1 MFGKN
6 QIDITRY
13 EKVNAS
19 LKIMVHVKFYVTI
32 LKYPKGKIEETQLK
46 YKGSSNINAAGMSRK
61 IDKQINAI
69 NKSFVASLKNQKS
82 IHF

>member
-13 EKVNAS
+13 EKANAS
-19 LKIMVHVKFYVTI
+19 LKIMVHVKFFVTI
-32 LKYPKGKIEETQLK
+32 LNYPKGKIEETQLK

>member
-32 LKYPKGKIEETQLK
+32 LKYPKGKIEET
-46 YKGSSNINAAGMSRK
+46 
-61 IDKQINAI
+61 
-69 NKSFVASLKNQKS
+69 
-82 IHF
+82 